1 MDVFCECLSGV
12 IKSGKYFVGIKETLK
27 AVRNG
32 AAILVIIAGDTSVGL
47 KTDVEKKA
55 KKGKVEALVFAGSM
69 KELGRAC
76 GKSFKVSCMAI
87 TDPTAAAVICAMV
100 DGA

>member
-1 MDVFCECLSGV
+1 MDAFCECLSGV
-12 IKSGKYFVGIKETLK
+12 IKSGRYFVGVKETLK
-27 AVRNG
+27 AVSSG
-32 AAILVIIAGDTSVGL
+32 EAMLVIIASDTSVGL

-69 KELGRAC
+69 KEMGRVC

-87 TDPTAAAVICAMV
+87 TDQTAAAVICSMV

>member
-1 MDVFCECLSGV
+1 MDIFRENLTAV
-12 IKSGKYFVGIKETLK
+12 IKSGKYFVGVKETLK
-27 AVRNG
+27 AVSSG
-32 AAILVIIAGDTSVGL
+32 QAMLVIIAGDTSVGL

-87 TDPTAAAVICAMV
+87 TDQMAAGMICSMV
-100 DGA
+100 DGF